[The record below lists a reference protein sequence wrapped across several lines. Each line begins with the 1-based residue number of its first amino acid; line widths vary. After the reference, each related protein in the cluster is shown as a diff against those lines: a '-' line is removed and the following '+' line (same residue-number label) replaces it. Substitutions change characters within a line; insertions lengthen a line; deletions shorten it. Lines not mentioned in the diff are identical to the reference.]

1 MKLSLIQM
9 NMTLGLPEENFL
21 RAEKLIAEAMN
32 NQPDVIV
39 LPETWNV
46 GFFPKERLSEL
57 ADDDGKAV
65 KERLGSLAKQYGVN
79 LIAGSVANRRGE
91 KIYNTAFVFDRQGA
105 CIAEYDKAHLF
116 SPMGEDRYFEKG
128 DHTTVFTLDGKRC
141 GMLICY
147 DIRFPEW
154 TRTMT
159 AAKPLDC
166 LFVVSQWPRVRMA
179 HLQTL
184 GAARAIENQMFLAC
198 CNSCGT
204 AGETVY
210 GGGSYVCDPWGTVLA
225 AAGESEQILTAEL
238 DFSTV
243 ESIRTSINV
252 FADRRP
258 ELYQY

>member
-1 MKLSLIQM
+1 MKVSLIQM
-9 NMTLGLPEENFL
+9 NMALAEPEENFR
-21 RAEKLIAEAMN
+21 RAEALIAEAM
-32 NQPDVIV
+32 QASPDVIV

-46 GFFPKERLSEL
+46 GFFPKERLAEL
-57 ADDDGKAV
+57 ADDNGKEV
-65 KERLGSLAKQYGVN
+65 KTRLGALARKSGVN
-79 LIAGSVANRRGE
+79 VIAGSVANRRDGG
-91 KIYNTAFVFDRQGA
+91 IYNTALVFDRAGD

-116 SPMGEDRYFEKG
+116 SPMGEDRHFEKG
-128 DHTTVFTLDGKRC
+128 SHTTTFTLDGKRC
-141 GMLICY
+141 GILICY

-159 AAKPLDC
+159 AEKPLDC

-210 GGGSYVCDPWGTVLA
+210 GGGSYLCDPWGTVLA
-225 AAGESEQILTAEL
+225 KAGESEQILTAEL